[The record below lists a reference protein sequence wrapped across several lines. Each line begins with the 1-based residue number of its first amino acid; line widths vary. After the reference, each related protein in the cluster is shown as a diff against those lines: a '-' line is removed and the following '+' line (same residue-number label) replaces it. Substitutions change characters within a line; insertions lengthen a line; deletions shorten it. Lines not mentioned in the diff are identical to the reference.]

1 MQYKQL
7 GNTESGNNALKV
19 PLLCLGS
26 MTWGSSQN
34 TPAEGC
40 EQISMSLANGLN
52 FIDTAEMYPVNPIAA
67 ETAGDSESTIGRWI
81 SQNAQRDKLLIAT
94 KITGNGL
101 DFMRDGGDI
110 TPQTI
115 DMALEGS
122 LKRLNTDY
130 VDIYQLHWPN
140 RGSYHFRQNWAYRSP
155 KHSAEKAD
163 EHFAA
168 VSEHLDK
175 LVQSGKIR
183 HWGLSNESAWGMA
196 KWISHSAG
204 KTKPI
209 SIQNEYSPLC
219 RLFDTDLGE
228 LCVNEDV
235 GLLSFSP
242 LACGLITGKYQNG
255 AIPANSRRAI
265 EATLFGRVTERLWPA
280 VDAYLAL
287 AQAHGLDPAQMSLA
301 WAMQRPF
308 MGSVIFG
315 STTLEQLEVALG
327 AQDLVL
333 SDEVIQGI
341 DDINKAHPM
350 VY

>member
-7 GNTESGNNALKV
+7 GNNALNV

-34 TPAEGC
+34 TAAEGR
-40 EQISMSLANGLN
+40 EQISMALANGLN
-52 FIDTAEMYPVNPIAA
+52 FIDTAEMYPVNPISA
-67 ETAGDSESTIGRWI
+67 ETSGDSESVIGSWI
-81 SQNAQRDKLLIAT
+81 SENGQRDKLLIAT
-94 KITGNGL
+94 KITGTGL
-101 DFMRDGGDI
+101 DWIRDGRPI
-110 TPQTI
+110 TAASI
-115 DMALEGS
+115 DEALEGS

-140 RGSYHFRQNWAYRSP
+140 RGSYHFRQNWTYRAP
-155 KHSAEKAD
+155 KHSAEDAD

-168 VSEHLDK
+168 VSHKLDE
-175 LVQSGKIR
+175 LVQAGKIR

-196 KWISHSAG
+196 KWISHSEG

-219 RLFDTDLGE
+219 RPFDTDLGE
-228 LCVNEDV
+228 LCVNENI

-242 LACGLITGKYQNG
+242 LACGLLTGKYQNG
-255 AIPANSRRAI
+255 AIPEGSRRSI
-265 EATLFGRVTERLWPA
+265 EATMHGRVNDKVWPA
-280 VDAYLAL
+280 VDAYLDL

-315 STTLEQLEVALG
+315 STTLGQLETALG
-327 AQDLVL
+327 AQDMVL
-333 SDEVIQGI
+333 SDEVLTVI
-341 DDINKAHPM
+341 DEINRVHPM
-350 VY
+350 PY

>member
-7 GNTESGNNALKV
+7 GNDASGNALTV

-34 TPAEGC
+34 TAAQGR
-40 EQISMSLANGLN
+40 EQISMALANGLN
-52 FIDTAEMYPVNPIAA
+52 FIDTAEMYPVNPVAA
-67 ETAGDSESTIGRWI
+67 ETVGDSELTIGSWI
-81 SQNAQRDKLLIAT
+81 KEHGQRDRLLIAT
-94 KITGNGL
+94 KIVGNGL
-101 DFMRDGGDI
+101 DFIRNGSAI
-110 TPQTI
+110 TPDTI
-115 DMALEGS
+115 DQALEGS
-122 LKRLNTDY
+122 LRRLNTEYIDL
-130 VDIYQLHWPN
+130 YQLHWPN
-140 RGSYHFRQNWAYRSP
+140 RGSYHFRQNWAYRAP
-155 KHSAEKAD
+155 KHSVEETD

-168 VSEHLDK
+168 VANHLDK
-175 LVQSGKIR
+175 LAQAGKIR

-204 KTKPI
+204 KTKPV

-228 LCVNEDV
+228 LCVNEDI
-235 GLLSFSP
+235 GLLAFSP

-255 AIPANSRRAI
+255 AIPVGSRGAIDSSMHGRA
-265 EATLFGRVTERLWPA
+265 TDRVWPA

-287 AQAHGLDPAQMSLA
+287 AQAHSLDPAQMALA

-315 STTLEQLEVALG
+315 STTLAQLETALG
-327 AQDLVL
+327 AQDMVL
-333 SDEVIQGI
+333 PNEVVTAMDE
-341 DDINKAHPM
+341 INQMHPM
-350 VY
+350 PY

>member
-1 MQYKQL
+1 MQYKTL
-7 GNTESGNNALKV
+7 GDNALEV

-34 TPAEGC
+34 TAAEGR

-52 FIDTAEMYPVNPIAA
+52 FIDTAEMYPVNPVAA
-67 ETAGDSESTIGRWI
+67 ETSGDSEVVIGGWLKE
-81 SQNAQRDKLLIAT
+81 NGQRDKLLIAT
-94 KITGNGL
+94 KIAGPGL
-101 DFMRDGGDI
+101 EWIRNSSPI
-110 TPQTI
+110 TPASI
-115 DMALEGS
+115 DEAIEGS
-122 LKRLNTDY
+122 LKRLQTDY

-140 RGSYHFRQNWAYRSP
+140 RGSYHFRQNWSYRAP
-155 KHSAEKAD
+155 KHSAEMAD
-163 EHFAA
+163 DHFAA
-168 VSEHLDK
+168 VADHLDK

-183 HWGLSNESAWGMA
+183 HWGLSNESAWGMG

-219 RLFDTDLGE
+219 RTFDTDLGE
-228 LCVNEDV
+228 LCVNEDI

-242 LACGLITGKYQNG
+242 LACGLLTGKYQNG
-255 AIPANSRRAI
+255 VIPAGSRRSI
-265 EATLFGRVTERLWPA
+265 EASMHGRVNDKVWPA

-287 AQAHGLDPAQMSLA
+287 AQAHSLDPAQMALA

-315 STTLEQLEVALG
+315 STTLEQLEIALG
-327 AQDLVL
+327 AQDLIL
-333 SDEVIQGI
+333 SEEVIDAI
-341 DDINKAHPM
+341 DEINKAHPM
-350 VY
+350 PY

>member
-7 GNTESGNNALKV
+7 GKNVLEV

-34 TPAEGC
+34 TAAEGR
-40 EQISMSLANGLN
+40 EQISMALANGLN
-52 FIDTAEMYPVNPIAA
+52 FIDTAEMYPVNPVAA
-67 ETAGDSESTIGRWI
+67 ETYGDTEAVIGSWI
-81 SQNAQRDKLLIAT
+81 KENGQRDKLLIAT
-94 KITGNGL
+94 KIAGPGL
-101 DFMRDGGDI
+101 DWVRHSSPI
-110 TPQTI
+110 TPSSI
-115 DMALEGS
+115 DEAIEGS

-130 VDIYQLHWPN
+130 IDIYQLHWPN
-140 RGSYHFRQNWAYRSP
+140 RGSYHFRQNWAYRAP
-155 KHSAEKAD
+155 KHSAEMAND
-163 EHFAA
+163 HFAE
-168 VSEHLDK
+168 VTDHLDT

-183 HWGLSNESAWGMA
+183 HWGLSNESAWGMSE
-196 KWISHSAG
+196 WIRHSEG

-242 LACGLITGKYQNG
+242 LACGLLTGKYQNG
-255 AIPANSRRAI
+255 NIPEGSRRSI
-265 EATLFGRVTERLWPA
+265 EATMHGRVNDKVWPA

-287 AQAHGLDPAQMSLA
+287 AQSHGVDPSQMALA

-315 STTLEQLEVALG
+315 ATTLKQLETALG
-327 AQDLVL
+327 AQDMVL
-333 SDEVIQGI
+333 SEELIDAIDE
-341 DDINKAHPM
+341 INKAHPM
-350 VY
+350 PY

>member
-1 MQYKQL
+1 MQYKQI
-7 GNTESGNNALKV
+7 GDNALNV

-34 TPAEGC
+34 TAADGR
-40 EQISMSLANGLN
+40 EQISMALANGLN
-52 FIDTAEMYPVNPIAA
+52 FIDTAEMYPVNPVSA
-67 ETAGDSESTIGRWI
+67 ETCGDSESVIGSWI
-81 SQNAQRDKLLIAT
+81 TENGQRDKLLIAT
-94 KITGNGL
+94 KIVGNGL
-101 DFMRDGGDI
+101 EWIRGGSSI
-110 TPQTI
+110 TPASI
-115 DMALEGS
+115 DEALEGS

-140 RGSYHFRQNWAYRSP
+140 RGSYHFRQNWAYRAP
-155 KHSAEKAD
+155 KHSAEDAD

-183 HWGLSNESAWGMA
+183 HWGLSNESAWGMG
-196 KWISHSAG
+196 KWVSHSAG

-219 RLFDTDLGE
+219 RTFDTDLGE
-228 LCVNEDV
+228 LCVNENI

-242 LACGLITGKYQNG
+242 LACGMLSGKYQNG
-255 AIPANSRRAI
+255 AIPAGSRRSI
-265 EATLFGRVTERLWPA
+265 EATMHGRVNDKVWPA
-280 VDAYLAL
+280 IDAYIGL
-287 AQAHGLDPAQMSLA
+287 AQAHDLDPSQMALA

-315 STTLEQLEVALG
+315 STTLAQLEIALG
-327 AQDLVL
+327 AQDLIL
-333 SDEVIQGI
+333 SDEVLQSM
-341 DDINKAHPM
+341 DDINRDHPM
-350 VY
+350 PY

>member
-7 GNTESGNNALKV
+7 GDNALTV

-34 TPAEGC
+34 TAADGR
-40 EQISMSLANGLN
+40 EQISMALANGLN
-52 FIDTAEMYPVNPIAA
+52 FIDTAEMYPVNPVAA
-67 ETAGDSESTIGRWI
+67 ETVGDSEACIGSWI
-81 SQNAQRDKLLIAT
+81 QQNGQRDKLLIAT
-94 KITGNGL
+94 KIVGNGL
-101 DFMRDGGDI
+101 DFIRDGSSI
-110 TPQTI
+110 SPETI
-115 DMALEGS
+115 DIALEGS

-140 RGSYHFRQNWAYRSP
+140 RGSYHFRQNWAYRAP
-155 KHSAEKAD
+155 KHSQAD
-163 EHFAA
+163 SDDHFSA
-168 VSEHLDK
+168 VTDHLDA
-175 LVQSGKIR
+175 LVKSGKIR

-196 KWISHSAG
+196 KWVSHSEG

-228 LCVNEDV
+228 LCVNEDI
-235 GLLSFSP
+235 GLLAFSP

-255 AIPANSRRAI
+255 VIPAGSRGAI
-265 EATLFGRVTERLWPA
+265 ESSMHGRVNGKVWPA
-280 VDAYLAL
+280 IDAYLNL
-287 AQAHGLDPAQMSLA
+287 AKEHSLDPAQMALA

-315 STTLEQLEVALG
+315 STTLEQLETALG
-327 AQDLVL
+327 AQDMQL
-333 SDEVIQGI
+333 SDEVIKSM
-341 DDINKAHPM
+341 DDINRAHPM
-350 VY
+350 PF

>member
-1 MQYKQL
+1 MQYKTL
-7 GNTESGNNALKV
+7 GDNALEV

-34 TPAEGC
+34 TAAEGR
-40 EQISMSLANGLN
+40 EQISMAMANGLN
-52 FIDTAEMYPVNPIAA
+52 FIDTAEMYPVNPISA
-67 ETAGDSESTIGRWI
+67 ETQGDSESVIGSWI
-81 SQNAQRDKLLIAT
+81 KQNSQRDKLLIAT

-101 DFMRDGGDI
+101 DWIRNGGSI
-110 TPQTI
+110 TPDSI
-115 DMALEGS
+115 DEAIEGS

-140 RGSYHFRQNWAYRSP
+140 RGSYHFRQNWAYRAP
-155 KHSAEKAD
+155 KHNADVAED
-163 EHFAA
+163 HFAA
-168 VSEHLDK
+168 VSDHLDK
-175 LVQSGKIR
+175 LVKSGKIR
-183 HWGLSNESAWGMA
+183 HWGLSNESAWGMG

-228 LCVNEDV
+228 LCVNENV

-242 LACGLITGKYQNG
+242 LACGMITGKYQNG
-255 AIPANSRRAI
+255 AIPPGSRGSIDSSMHGRA
-265 EATLFGRVTERLWPA
+265 TDRVWPA
-280 VDAYLAL
+280 VDAYLEL
-287 AQAHGLDPAQMSLA
+287 ANAHALDPAQMALA

-315 STTLEQLEVALG
+315 STTLEQLETALG
-327 AQDLVL
+327 AQDMVL
-333 SDEVIQGI
+333 SEEVITGI
-341 DDINKAHPM
+341 DEIQKAHPM
-350 VY
+350 PY